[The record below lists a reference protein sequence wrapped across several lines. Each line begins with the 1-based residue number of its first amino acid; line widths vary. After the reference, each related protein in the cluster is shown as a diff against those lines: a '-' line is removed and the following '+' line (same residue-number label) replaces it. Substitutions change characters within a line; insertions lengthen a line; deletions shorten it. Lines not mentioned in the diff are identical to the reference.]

1 MAKKIIS
8 DMVFKNIHPPDY
20 KKRLTIRDF
29 SEVIVRRLGVKRK
42 ESRADHAKLLEEL
55 LKMKRENIP
64 VSIDQIA
71 EYLGVSKSQAYE
83 EIRKWRTLGLI
94 EFVKIPVGAD
104 FVKGYMLSAPTVNR
118 LIDKVESS
126 FSAFIRRTRRI
137 SKDFDD
143 VLQLELAR
151 ASQNTPS
158 GDIINSKLDAQ
169 TTDTQTEPNNEKEPG
184 TEQEHQEN
192 INADIDN
199 N

>member
-1 MAKKIIS
+1 MTKKRMS

-42 ESRADHAKLLEEL
+42 ESKANHAKLLEEM

-64 VSIDQIA
+64 ISIGQVA
-71 EYLGVSKSQAYE
+71 EYLGVSESQAYE
-83 EIRKWRTLGLI
+83 EIRKWRTLGII
-94 EFVKIPVGAD
+94 EFVKIPVGTD
-104 FVKGYMLSAPTVNR
+104 FVKGYMLSATTVNR

-126 FSAFIRRTRRI
+126 FGAFIRRTRRI

-151 ASQNTPS
+151 AGQDRQNIMTDS
-158 GDIINSKLDAQ
+158 GEQSAEEPA
-169 TTDTQTEPNNEKEPG
+169 TTEEPKPEENKAPTELETENN
-184 TEQEHQEN
+184 
-192 INADIDN
+192 
-199 N
+199 